1 LKRVKGRFHVR
12 KAGKVCILVSGGLD
26 SCVLTALL
34 AEKFQ
39 EVQPVY
45 VRNGLVWESVELHW
59 AKRFLS
65 ALAARTVRPLKEIAL
80 PLADIYNS
88 HWSTTGDRVPDHRS
102 DDRDMYLPGRNLILL
117 AKTSLYCALNQLP
130 LVALGPLDGN
140 PFPDSTPI
148 FFAKFQEMARQAL
161 TFDLKVITPF
171 STLSKADV
179 IRLGKDL
186 PLDLTFSCVRPI
198 RRRHCGACNKCAE
211 RRRSFAMAGVMD
223 RTHYHSLPLM

>member
-1 LKRVKGRFHVR
+1 
-12 KAGKVCILVSGGLD
+12 VSGGLD

-34 AEKFQ
+34 AKKFR

-45 VRNGLVWESVELHW
+45 VRNGLLWESVELHW

-80 PLADIYNS
+80 PLRDVYDS
-88 HWSTTGDRVPDHRS
+88 HWSTTGNQVPDYFS

-130 LVALGPLDGN
+130 LVALGPLEGN
-140 PFPDSTPI
+140 PFPDSNPA
-148 FFAKFQEMARQAL
+148 FFTKFQEMARQAL

-171 STLSKADV
+171 STLSKAEV

-211 RRRSFAMAGVMD
+211 RRRSFVMAGVTD